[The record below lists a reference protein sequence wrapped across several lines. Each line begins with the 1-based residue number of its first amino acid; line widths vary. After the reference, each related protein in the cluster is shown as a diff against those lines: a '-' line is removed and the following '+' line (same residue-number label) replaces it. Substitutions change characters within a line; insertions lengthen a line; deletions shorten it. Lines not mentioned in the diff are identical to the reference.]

1 MFAILSSAFN
11 VVLGFVFRSIIVKF
25 VAFFALFFIT
35 TEFIH
40 VLTGSGLLPSA
51 SSLTGVFG
59 GIPSGIW
66 YFLDLF
72 NFSMGFSTVLSAFV
86 ARFII
91 RRLPVIG

>member
-1 MFAILSSAFN
+1 MFAIMSSVFN
-11 VVLGFVFRSIIVKF
+11 AVLGFVFRSLIVKF
-25 VAFFALFFIT
+25 VVFFGLFFVT
-35 TEFIH
+35 TEFVQ
-40 VLTGSGLLPSA
+40 VLVSSGLLPSA
-51 SSLTGVFG
+51 SSLNGVFG